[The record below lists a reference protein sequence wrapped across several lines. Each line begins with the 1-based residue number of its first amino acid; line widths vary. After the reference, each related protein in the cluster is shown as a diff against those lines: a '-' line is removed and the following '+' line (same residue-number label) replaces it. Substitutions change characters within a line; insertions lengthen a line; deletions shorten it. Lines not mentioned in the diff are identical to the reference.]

1 MKRLDYNIKILE
13 LIRKCAE
20 KNPDFRFNELL
31 AKLGISS
38 VDYSFREG
46 PIHEVDFY
54 EDSETTFNKIKQDI
68 TI

>member
-20 KNPDFRFNELL
+20 KNPDFRFSELL
-31 AKLGISS
+31 LKLGIST
-38 VDYSFREG
+38 VDYSFKEG
-46 PIHEVDFY
+46 PVNEIDFY
-54 EDSETTFNKIKQDI
+54 EESETTYKKIKIDA

>member
-38 VDYSFREG
+38 VDYSFKEG
-46 PIHEVDFY
+46 PVYEVDFY
-54 EDSETTFNKIKQDI
+54 EESETTLGKIKTEL